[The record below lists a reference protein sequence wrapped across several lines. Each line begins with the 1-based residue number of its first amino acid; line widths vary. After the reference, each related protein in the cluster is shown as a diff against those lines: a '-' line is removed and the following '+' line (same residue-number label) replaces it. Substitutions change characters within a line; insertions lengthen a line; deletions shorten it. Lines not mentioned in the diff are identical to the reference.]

1 MQNRFKNLA
10 LEQSEAGRYRLSVD
24 RPKQLNALSQ
34 DTIREF
40 GEAITLIEAD
50 AAARVLIITGAG
62 DRAFI
67 AGADIREFQGLSPLQ
82 ARALAQAGQSVLQ
95 RLENLPIPVIAAVNG
110 FALGGGCEVAL
121 ACDWIIASEQAKF
134 GQPEVNLGIMPG
146 FGGSQRLMRRVSKAM
161 AMDLCISGRMIDA
174 DEALRIGL
182 ANQVYAADELLD
194 AANTLAE
201 VLSHNPPIAVKFI
214 KQVLRDG
221 ENMGLE
227 QGCALEAELF
237 SLCFTTEDQEE
248 GVSAFTQK
256 RKAQFKGE

>member
-1 MQNRFKNLA
+1 MSEKFQNLS
-10 LEQSEAGRYRLSVD
+10 LEQSEAGRYLLSID

-40 GEAITLIEAD
+40 GEAITQIEAD
-50 AAARVLIITGAG
+50 PLARVLIITGAG
-62 DRAFI
+62 ERAFI
-67 AGADIREFQGLSPLQ
+67 AGADIREFQGLSALQ

-95 RLENLPIPVIAAVNG
+95 RLENLPIPVVAAVNG

-121 ACDWIIASEQAKF
+121 ACDWIIASEHAKF

-161 AMDLCISGRMIDA
+161 AMDLCMSGRMIDA
-174 DEALRIGL
+174 TEALRIGL
-182 ANQVYAADELLD
+182 ANQIFPADALMD
-194 AANTLAE
+194 AVNTLAE
-201 VLSHNPPIAVKFI
+201 TLSQKPPIALKFI

-227 QGCALEAELF
+227 QSCALEAELF
-237 SLCFTTEDQEE
+237 SLCFTTADQEE
-248 GVSAFTQK
+248 GVTAFLEK
-256 RKAQFKGE
+256 RKAAFKGE